1 MILFDDL
8 RSELAEALRT
18 RMLVVFGRA
27 VDRVDV
33 EEADDSFRVAPLGVD
48 AARLIAGMHLPPLIR
63 SADVEKG
70 GTIVF
75 HLDRA
80 AVLVTLLGREGFD
93 RLLLQR
99 IPDDLWRAARAFAAG
114 DITHGELL
122 QYVSASSKRR

>member
-1 MILFDDL
+1 MILFDEL
-8 RSELAEALRT
+8 RTELAETLRA
-18 RMLVVFGRA
+18 RMLAVFGRVA
-27 VDRVDV
+27 DRVDV

-48 AARLIAGMHLPPLIR
+48 SERLIAGMHLPTLVR
-63 SADVEKG
+63 SASVEKD

-80 AVLVTLLGREGFD
+80 AIVVTLIGRDGFD

-99 IPDDLWRAARAFAAG
+99 IPDDLWRAARAYACG

-122 QYVSASSKRR
+122 QSVSASSKRR

>member
-8 RSELAEALRT
+8 RNELAETLRS
-18 RMLVVFGRA
+18 RVLVVFGRV

-48 AARLIAGMHLPPLIR
+48 SERLIAGMHLPQLVR
-63 SADVEKG
+63 SATVEKD

-75 HLDRA
+75 HLDRGGI
-80 AVLVTLLGREGFD
+80 LVTLLGREGFD

-99 IPDDLWRAARAFAAG
+99 IPDDVWRAARAYADG
-114 DITHGELL
+114 NITQGELL

>member
-1 MILFDDL
+1 MFDDL

-18 RMLVVFGRA
+18 RVLVVFGRV

-48 AARLIAGMHLPPLIR
+48 SNRLIAGMHLPQLVG
-63 SADVEKG
+63 SATVESD

-80 AVLVTLLGREGFD
+80 GILVTLIGREGFD
-93 RLLLQR
+93 SLLLQR
-99 IPDDLWRAARAFAAG
+99 IPDDLWRAARAYAAG
-114 DITHGELL
+114 NITHRELL

>member
-8 RSELAEALRT
+8 RNELAETLQA

-27 VDRVDV
+27 VDRVAV

-48 AARLIAGMHLPPLIR
+48 SQRLIAGMHLPPLVR
-63 SADVEKG
+63 STSVEKE

-80 AVLVTLLGREGFD
+80 AVVVTLLGGEGFD

-99 IPDDLWRAARAFAAG
+99 IPDDVWGAARAFAGG